1 MALVLLPC
9 DLPTWPT
16 LQRHLNAMK
25 REVRTA
31 VQLKDALLKI
41 YNLCNTS
48 LEPDEESLGDQRVFD
63 VLCDEVVD
71 TWLSDD
77 ERHDL
82 FDSQLPTMVD
92 YALQLKTLK
101 PLRGLHFSLQK
112 QSHVG
117 SGVVHVRGVA
127 AVSTPAVSARCT
139 SRWPRRISVIYDDI
153 RFYH

>member
-1 MALVLLPC
+1 MYTQHIC
-9 DLPTWPT
+9 S
-16 LQRHLNAMK
+16 
-25 REVRTA
+25 
-31 VQLKDALLKI
+31 
-41 YNLCNTS
+41 TS

-101 PLRGLHFSLQK
+101 PLRGLHFSLQQ
-112 QSHVG
+112 QSKCVCLSFFLFLFNFLKNHF
-117 SGVVHVRGVA
+117 
-127 AVSTPAVSARCT
+127 PF
-139 SRWPRRISVIYDDI
+139 VIYKRIELLYYVNVVGRCRLLHNSLNLKQKKNQFSGDWADLDRTRSI
-153 RFYH
+153 II